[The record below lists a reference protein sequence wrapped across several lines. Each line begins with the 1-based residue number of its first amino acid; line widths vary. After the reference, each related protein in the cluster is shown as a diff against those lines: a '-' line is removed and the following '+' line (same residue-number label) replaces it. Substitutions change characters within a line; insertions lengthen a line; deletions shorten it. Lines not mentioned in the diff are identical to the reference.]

1 MQPASDK
8 NIKRSLILAGGGVRL
23 AYHAGVLIALEEA
36 GIAFDHVDGTSGG
49 IFGTAMLA
57 SGISPK
63 EAAVRWRKLNLKGF
77 MAAMPLGDY
86 FNQDNLPGLGSADG
100 IRKKI
105 FPALGIRP
113 EIIKTNTGF
122 RATFNVCNFSKKTIE
137 CIDGKD
143 INEDY
148 LIAGMSLPV
157 FMPALKINGDW
168 YTDAVWIKDAN
179 ITEAV
184 KSGAEDVWLVWCIG
198 NTATYLNGSFNQYVH
213 MIEISANGGLF
224 AEIDWLR
231 TVNEDRLSKGLK
243 PVGLRI
249 IKPEYALPLDP
260 DFLFNKINADTLI
273 NMGYADTRKYLAVD
287 SKFTDNQSVSDST
300 AMKTTDASLHFR
312 QQFKGKLVI
321 GGALNAVT
329 ICFSFFIH
337 EIDSQY
343 TFQLYT
349 SISIAGSDLISGYEN
364 AIHVDS
370 NGRINAGFRF
380 VYDSVDYDA
389 SLKIQFNS
397 VPNILIG
404 IDNKIAKVSITPA
417 GSPKNADSLFIQPAV
432 NRIRNAFYLNVN
444 ANTVWYKRMKLKNRL
459 LSQLVN
465 HDEKV

>member
-86 FNQDNLPGLGSADG
+86 FNQNNLPGLGSADG

-105 FPALGIRP
+105 FPALGISS
-113 EIIKTNTGF
+113 EIIKTNTRF

-157 FMPALKINGDW
+157 FMPALNINGDW

-184 KSGAEDVWLVWCIG
+184 KRGAEDVWLVWCIG
-198 NTATYLNGSFNQYVH
+198 NTSTYLNGSFNQYVH

-224 AEIDWLR
+224 GEIDWLR
-231 TVNEDRLSKGLK
+231 SVNKDRLSGGLK
-243 PVGLRI
+243 LVNLRI

-273 NMGYADTRKYLAVD
+273 NMGYADTRKYLAA
-287 SKFTDNQSVSDST
+287 DNTFSDKEAVSNST
-300 AMKTTDASLHFR
+300 EMKTADASLHFR

-329 ICFSFFIH
+329 ICLSFFIH
-337 EIDSQY
+337 EVDNRFV
-343 TFQLYT
+343 FQLYSSV
-349 SISIAGSDLISGYEN
+349 SITGSDFISGYEN
-364 AIHVDS
+364 TINVGA
-370 NGRINAGFRF
+370 NGKVNARFRF
-380 VYDSVDYDA
+380 VFNSVDYEAD
-389 SLKIQFNS
+389 LRMQLNS

-404 IDNKIAKVSITPA
+404 IDNKVAKVSIAPA
-417 GSPKNADSLFIQPAV
+417 GSSKSNDTLFIQPAV

-465 HDEKV
+465 YDEKV